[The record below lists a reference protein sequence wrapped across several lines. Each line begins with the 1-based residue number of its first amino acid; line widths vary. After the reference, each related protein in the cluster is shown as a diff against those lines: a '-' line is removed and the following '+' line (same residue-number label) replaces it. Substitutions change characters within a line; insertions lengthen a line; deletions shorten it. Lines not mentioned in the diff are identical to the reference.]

1 MHEFEKLGAFYLG
14 RPYDLDHKKPKEAL
28 LLYDSKDLVTHAVCV
43 GMTGSGKT
51 GLCITLLEEAAIDSI
66 PAIVIDPKGDL
77 SNLLL
82 TFPNLSPED
91 FAPWANEGED
101 ATQKAQLWKD
111 GLASWGQDGDRIKR
125 LREAAEFRIYTP
137 GSNAGIPVS
146 ILKSFD
152 APNETVRQDS
162 ELLAERINT
171 TATSLLGLIG
181 ITADPLRSR
190 EHILISN
197 ILHQEW
203 SNGRNLDIA
212 SLIQQI
218 QTPPMT
224 KIGVMELDAFFPA
237 GDRLEL
243 AMALNHLLASPSFA
257 SWMEGEPLD
266 VQQLLYTSVGKPR
279 LSIFSIAHLG
289 DAERMF
295 FVSLLLNQVLGWVR
309 AQSGTTSLR
318 AILYMDE
325 IFGYFPPVANPPSKL
340 PLLTLLKQGRAFG
353 LGVVLATQNPVD
365 LDYKGLANTGTW
377 FIGRLQTE
385 RDKARVLDGL
395 EGIAA
400 GTGQK
405 FDKQEME
412 EVLAGLTNRIFLLNN
427 VHDDAPEV
435 FETRWAMS
443 YLRGPLTRTQIKT
456 LMDPLKTSAGGAPQ
470 ISNTGAAPQ
479 VSSTVPPTAPIPSP
493 PSAVPTSTSRTQS
506 RPHLSPDIP
515 QYYLPLRSSADAN
528 TTLSYQPILLGAADI
543 HYSKSKTIDLTEQ
556 VTLLTTINDG
566 PIDLDWADATTLN
579 VPLEDLESEPQPNA
593 QFADVPAK
601 ASKVKSYAT
610 WRKDFANWLYRNQRL
625 ELLASP
631 SLDIAS
637 NPGESERDFRVRLQQ
652 LAREQR
658 DQAVDKLR
666 QKYAGRFAQLEER
679 KRRAEQAVAREA
691 EQAKDQRYQTAISFG
706 ATLLSSFMGRKRGGV
721 LGRATTAARGVS
733 RTMRQTDDVDR
744 AEENVA
750 AVSQRLAHLEA
761 EFQAE
766 AETIERSL
774 DPTTEQLETVSLK
787 PTKANI
793 NVKLLTLV
801 WAPYWQDAHGAAKPA
816 WE

>member
-1 MHEFEKLGAFYLG
+1 MQEFEKLGAFYLG
-14 RPYDLDHKKPKEAL
+14 RPYDLAQKKAKEGL

-51 GLCITLLEEAAIDSI
+51 GLCIALLEEAAIDAI
-66 PAIVIDPKGDL
+66 PAIIIDPKGDL

-82 TFPNLSPED
+82 TFPNLSPAD
-91 FAPWANEGED
+91 FAPWTNEGED
-101 ATQKAQLWKD
+101 AAQKAQLWKD
-111 GLASWGQDGDRIKR
+111 GLASWGEDADRIKR

-152 APNETVRQDS
+152 APSESVREDI

-181 ITADPLRSR
+181 VTADPLRSR

-197 ILHQEW
+197 ILQQEW

-212 SLIQQI
+212 ALIQQI

-224 KIGVMELDAFFPA
+224 KIGVMDLDSFFPA
-237 GDRLEL
+237 ADRLDL

-266 VQQLLYTSVGKPR
+266 VQQLLYTSAGKPR

-295 FVSLLLNQVLGWVR
+295 FVSLLLNQVLGWMR

-385 RDKARVLDGL
+385 RDKARVLEGL

-412 EVLAGLTNRIFLLNN
+412 QVLAGLTNRIFLLNN
-427 VHDDAPEV
+427 AHDDAPEV

-456 LMDPLKTSAGGAPQ
+456 LMDPLK
-470 ISNTGAAPQ
+470 SNAAP
-479 VSSTVPPTAPIPSP
+479 PAPTIPSSPAPVVAVSAP
-493 PSAVPTSTSRTQS
+493 PAQQRRVLSA
-506 RPHLSPDIP
+506 DIT
-515 QYYLPLRSSADAN
+515 QYYIPVRSSGG
-528 TTLSYQPILLGAADI
+528 TLSYQPMLLGAAEI
-543 HYSKSKTIDLTEQ
+543 HYSKSKTIEVTQQ
-556 VTLLTTINDG
+556 VTLLTAINDG
-566 PIDLDWADATTLN
+566 PIDLNWDDATTIDL
-579 VPLEDLESEPQPNA
+579 PLEDLESDSQPNA
-593 QFADVPAK
+593 QFAEVPAK
-601 ASKVKSYAT
+601 ASKVKTYAT
-610 WRKDFANWLYRNQRL
+610 WRKDFGAWLYRNQRL
-625 ELLASP
+625 ELFESP

-658 DQAVDKLR
+658 DQAVEKLR
-666 QKYAGRFAQLEER
+666 QKYAGKFAQLEER

-706 ATLLSSFMGRKRGGV
+706 ATLLSSFMGRKSGSV

-733 RTMRQTDDVDR
+733 RTMRQSDDVDR

-750 AVSQRLAHLEA
+750 AVSQRLADLEA
-761 EFQAE
+761 DFKTE
-766 AETIERSL
+766 ADTIERSF
-774 DPTTEQLETVSLK
+774 DPTTEQLDTVSLK

-801 WAPYWQDAHGAAKPA
+801 WAPYWLDAQGSAKPA